1 MIDYTTVTEVT
12 GGFVTREAFDMMSGR
27 YQFVAERASNAD
39 VLELSCGVG
48 QGLGL
53 TALAAR
59 SVVGLDI
66 TFASLKRAQLHYQ
79 GRLPLVQAD
88 AACLPFCESRFDLV
102 AIHEAIYYY
111 PDLMRV
117 LAEVHRVLRPG
128 GQLCV
133 STINPEW
140 ADFNPSPFSTTY
152 LTAAELARA
161 LQSRFVAVELF
172 GASPVSSGGLKATS
186 LSAVK
191 RLAVA
196 LRLIPKT
203 MKGKTFLKRLAYG
216 ALVPVP
222 AELVPAPKAAAVA
235 ELPLDNSPVT
245 KFKVIYAIARA

>member
-12 GGFVTREAFDMMSGR
+12 GEFVTREAFDMMTGR
-27 YQFVAERASNAD
+27 HQFVAERATNAD

-53 TALAAR
+53 TAAAAR
-59 SVVGLDI
+59 SVVGMDI

-79 GRLPLVQAD
+79 GRPPLVQAD
-88 AACLPFCESRFDLV
+88 AARLPFSEGRFDLV
-102 AIHEAIYYY
+102 AIHEALYYY
-111 PDLMRV
+111 PDLTRV
-117 LAEVHRVLRPG
+117 LAEVRRVLRPG

-140 ADFNPSPFSTTY
+140 ADFNPSPFSTRY
-152 LTAAELARA
+152 LSASELARA

-172 GASPVSSGGLKATS
+172 GASPVSSGGLKAT
-186 LSAVK
+186 LVSAIK

-203 MKGKTFLKRLAYG
+203 MKGKTLLKRLAYG
-216 ALVPVP
+216 SLVPVP
-222 AELVPAPKAAAVA
+222 AELAAVPSPA
-235 ELPLDNSPVT
+235 AIVKLPINNSHVT
-245 KFKVIYAIARA
+245 TFKVIYAVARV